1 MFNSKI
7 RCRYTR
13 RRAICFQ
20 NLPTCTSILFHPGSW
35 TQEAEQRSRPHGAS
49 FNGPFSAVSTKNLWV
64 VYYSCAPNL
73 SVKRTW
79 EKMEKKRTATV
90 FDIISKRKISIQVP
104 HTEIVRWLVSRS
116 QVDEICLFV
125 HSKWIRMFVDLKG
138 YSWWK
143 IRWSQIYQISYAA
156 SWALSAMA
164 QHLIRNVSRD
174 SSKKPRKLDSLI
186 SLIMSLFCK
195 IDRQKYSQKKNHV
208 DVWKTC
214 RTLIGKTKKI
224 DAERKAHHRIK
235 IQARCFSCKTSQQ
248 DASCLSSLSVSSA
261 SFSSS
266 SNPSL
271 VTSSSSS
278 FAFFASVHLL

>member
-1 MFNSKI
+1 MFTSKI

-64 VYYSCAPNL
+64 VYYSYAPNL

-79 EKMEKKRTATV
+79 RKMIKKRTATV

-116 QVDEICLFV
+116 QLDEICLFV
-125 HSKWIRMFVDLKG
+125 HSKWIR
-138 YSWWK
+138 
-143 IRWSQIYQISYAA
+143 
-156 SWALSAMA
+156 
-164 QHLIRNVSRD
+164 VSRD

-214 RTLIGKTKKI
+214 RTLIGKTEKI

>member
-1 MFNSKI
+1 MI
-7 RCRYTR
+7 
-13 RRAICFQ
+13 
-20 NLPTCTSILFHPGSW
+20 
-35 TQEAEQRSRPHGAS
+35 
-49 FNGPFSAVSTKNLWV
+49 
-64 VYYSCAPNL
+64 
-73 SVKRTW
+73 
-79 EKMEKKRTATV
+79 KKRTATV

-116 QVDEICLFV
+116 QLDEIYVFILE
-125 HSKWIRMFVDLKG
+125 
-138 YSWWK
+138 
-143 IRWSQIYQISYAA
+143 
-156 SWALSAMA
+156 
-164 QHLIRNVSRD
+164 
-174 SSKKPRKLDSLI
+174 
-186 SLIMSLFCK
+186 